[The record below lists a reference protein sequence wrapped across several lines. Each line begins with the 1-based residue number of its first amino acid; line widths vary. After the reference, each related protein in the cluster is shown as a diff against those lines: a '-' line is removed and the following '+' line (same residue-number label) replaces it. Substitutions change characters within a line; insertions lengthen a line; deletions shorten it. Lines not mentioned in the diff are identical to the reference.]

1 MALESFLQPGV
12 LQSHGAHRSQPHK
25 YLCIA
30 RVIYSMVSSLQALV
44 YHLALPDNH
53 GWSGFLF
60 LSKKE
65 AQFTGMRQYN
75 YKPDVLDDKFHYF
88 LSIQFSLKISI
99 YFEE

>member
-1 MALESFLQPGV
+1 
-12 LQSHGAHRSQPHK
+12 
-25 YLCIA
+25 
-30 RVIYSMVSSLQALV
+30 MVSSPQALV

-75 YKPDVLDDKFHYF
+75 YKPEVLDDKFHYF
-88 LSIQFSLKISI
+88 ISIQFSLKISI